1 MKRWILLVALL
12 ASAVYADDTEIPLW
26 PNGAPGALGTAAKDI
41 PTLTAFVPES
51 NATGMALVI
60 CPGGGYQH
68 LSPREGLEYAQ
79 FLNRSGITC
88 FVLKYRLASD
98 GYHHPAML
106 QDGVR
111 AVRWVRENSEKYK
124 INAKLVGIMGSSA
137 GGHLASSV
145 MTHFDLPEATP
156 SNTDEI
162 DRQSARPDFG
172 ILCYPVISMDPSIA
186 HKGSRAGL
194 IGDDPSPELQKLMSS
209 ELQVTPDTP
218 PCFIWHGADDKTVP
232 IANSLRFA

>member
-1 MKRWILLVALL
+1 MKMLLTFVAILVLSTAN
-12 ASAVYADDTEIPLW
+12 AEEEIPLW
-26 PNGAPGALGTAAKDI
+26 PNGAPGALGTAAKDV
-41 PTLTAFVPES
+41 PTITPFVSTS

-111 AVRWVRENSEKYK
+111 AVRWVRANAEKYTIDPK
-124 INAKLVGIMGSSA
+124 RVGIMG
-137 GGHLASSV
+137 
-145 MTHFDLPEATP
+145 
-156 SNTDEI
+156 
-162 DRQSARPDFG
+162 
-172 ILCYPVISMDPSIA
+172 
-186 HKGSRAGL
+186 
-194 IGDDPSPELQKLMSS
+194 
-209 ELQVTPDTP
+209 
-218 PCFIWHGADDKTVP
+218 
-232 IANSLRFA
+232 